1 MRDLLDELARVRR
14 NKVQAGLRELAGAL
28 SVVKLTNLACMEVN
42 TIRPFF
48 QAALD
53 RFFRL
58 RAVRARPGSPAG
70 GAGTPRPP
78 HAPPHPS
85 RLGAQKGARTLP
97 FLYPSLSFP
106 SLPRRPGAR
115 PRAAR
120 AARAACV
127 RSARLSPCP
136 TPCGF
141 NQPRCAPGSTGC
153 ARWPQRV
160 SAAGLCARSW
170 TPTGRTRLTWGPR
183 MRGRSRR
190 GSCRMLAE
198 RARWPSAHRSAR
210 GWWCGDRA
218 AHAAWHEL
226 RWPHAG
232 RWQAEVLFVCSVCR
246 RLCALGAFVLG
257 NSLSIILLCAKLD

>member
-58 RAVRARPGSPAG
+58 RPVRAGPGSPAG

-106 SLPRRPGAR
+106 FPA
-115 PRAAR
+115 PRARRAPAR
-120 AARAACV
+120 RAR
-127 RSARLSPCP
+127 
-136 TPCGF
+136 G
-141 NQPRCAPGSTGC
+141 PGSLR
-153 ARWPQRV
+153 AQRTLV
-160 SAAGLCARSW
+160 TMPYTLRLQPAVLCARLHGLC
-170 TPTGRTRLTWGPR
+170 TVAAAGE
-183 MRGRSRR
+183 RG
-190 GSCRMLAE
+190 GAV
-198 RARWPSAHRSAR
+198 RAQLDP
-210 GWWCGDRA
+210 DRQDA
-218 AHAAWHEL
+218 AD
-226 RWPHAG
+226 
-232 RWQAEVLFVCSVCR
+232 
-246 RLCALGAFVLG
+246 LGAPD
-257 NSLSIILLCAKLD
+257 ARP